1 MWTQLFSQRKLK
13 IVMHLFYCCM
23 SGECKCVCTLVH
35 VWQSEFNPGC
45 QSLPSIFRQG
55 LSKVCWYA
63 CHAIWPG
70 SFQGCL
76 YLRLNS
82 LNPGIPD
89 ANHRVWQTWPHC
101 YIFPVFT
108 EKSLKL
114 IKPILPPLCFWVFFQ
129 VFCNFAFGREVCE
142 ALWINFEDSVRPQN
156 YVFAYW
162 LIACG
167 CASVL
172 ALPDAK
178 AALLIALSW
187 PLCQQPAGYV
197 CIGMFLGCTFY
208 FIRCFTN
215 WWP

>member
-1 MWTQLFSQRKLK
+1 MVSASVYVPWCMCGSQSSTLGASPCPPSSDRVSLK
-13 IVMHLFYCCM
+13 FAGIHAML
-23 SGECKCVCTLVH
+23 SGPGASRDVSTFVLT
-35 VWQSEFNPGC
+35 VWILG
-45 QSLPSIFRQG
+45 
-55 LSKVCWYA
+55 
-63 CHAIWPG
+63 
-70 SFQGCL
+70 FQMQ
-76 YLRLNS
+76 
-82 LNPGIPD
+82 I
-89 ANHRVWQTWPHC
+89 WQTWPHC

-129 VFCNFAFGREVCE
+129 AFCNFAFGREVCE

-178 AALLIALSW
+178 AAPLVALSW

-197 CIGMFLGCTFY
+197 CMGMFLGCTFY
-208 FIRCFTN
+208 FTRCFTN
-215 WWP
+215 